1 MFRSIIKHQRGL
13 LPRVAVPRVT
23 YSPASLTT
31 FHSFHTSPVSNAKRS
46 SKKGKKRQQDEEEEE
61 EEEGRQNAKDASAA
75 QESEPTIDLDHVTKS
90 FETILGKFNKQATDI
105 KLGKMSTKIFDEI
118 DVNVGKRGEDIV
130 VPFTAVGQT
139 NIQGRNYVI
148 NLYDEAYGQNVIN
161 AIMGSGLNMSGTID
175 PNNKFQIKVP
185 IPPVTTESKEANAKR
200 LKDVYEMYRNNQ
212 KTNSLNSVRA
222 EARHK
227 FQKKLKLKKMTD
239 TQHQILKK
247 LEALHKTYA
256 DKLADSFKAAEKS
269 ILK

>member
-1 MFRSIIKHQRGL
+1 MFRSIIKQQRAL
-13 LPRVAVPRVT
+13 LPRVAVARVA

-31 FHSFHTSPVSNAKRS
+31 VHSFHTSPVSHAKRS

-61 EEEGRQNAKDASAA
+61 SQEQARDASAA

-105 KLGKMSTKIFDEI
+105 KLGKMSTRIFDEI
-118 DVNVGKRGEDIV
+118 DVNVGKRGEDIF

-161 AIMGSGLNMSGTID
+161 AVIGSGLNMSGTID
-175 PNNKFQIKVP
+175 PNNKFQIKIP
-185 IPPVTTESKEANAKR
+185 IPPVTTESKEVSAKR
-200 LKDVYEMYRNNQ
+200 LKDIYEMYRNNQ